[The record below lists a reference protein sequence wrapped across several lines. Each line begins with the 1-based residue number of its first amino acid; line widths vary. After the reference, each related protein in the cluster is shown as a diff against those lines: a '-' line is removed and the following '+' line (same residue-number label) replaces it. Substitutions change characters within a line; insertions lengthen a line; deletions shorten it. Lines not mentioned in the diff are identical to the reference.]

1 MQRQVL
7 EGHSI
12 LVVEGE
18 PLTVTEISNAFEA
31 TGAALT
37 ITNTLSHALVLAE
50 HDRLSAVILGRA
62 VGDTDGSLLARRL
75 KARGIPFM
83 IYTESDTVEP
93 CEDALRISKPAADG
107 ALVAAIERLIRM
119 ATFCPTE
126 MGELLVQQRQVGDE
140 YRAVE
145 KVVQELHKLM
155 GSKNMDRTDL
165 AAMEVDVA
173 IRSAA
178 LNRLGKRLLELDAA
192 VTIASLRSDKAD
204 ATW

>member
-7 EGHSI
+7 EGNSI

-18 PLTVTEISNAFEA
+18 PLTVTEITNAFEA

-37 ITNTLSHALVLAE
+37 ITNTVSHALILAE
-50 HDRLSAVILGRA
+50 HERLSGVILGRA
-62 VGDTDGSLLARRL
+62 VGDTDGSLLYKRL

-83 IYTESDTVEP
+83 IYSESDVEP

-107 ALVAAIERLIRM
+107 ALVAAMERLIRV

-140 YRAVE
+140 FRAVE

-155 GSKNMDRTDL
+155 GSKNVGPTDR
-165 AAMEVDVA
+165 AQMEAEAA
-173 IRSAA
+173 IRTVA
-178 LNRLGKRLLELDAA
+178 LNRLGQRLLELDAA
-192 VTIASLRSDKAD
+192 VTVASLRPS
-204 ATW
+204 

>member
-1 MQRQVL
+1 MQRRVL

-18 PLTVTEISNAFEA
+18 PLTVTEITNAFEA
-31 TGAALT
+31 TGATLT
-37 ITNTLSHALVLAE
+37 ITNTLSHALIVAE

-62 VGDTDGSLLARRL
+62 VGDTDGSLLSKRL

-83 IYTESDTVEP
+83 IYSQSDTIDP
-93 CEDALRISKPAADG
+93 CEDVLRISRPAADG
-107 ALVAAIERLIRM
+107 ALVTAVERLIRV

-155 GSKNMDRTDL
+155 GSKNIDPTDL
-165 AAMEVDVA
+165 AQMEVDVA
-173 IRSAA
+173 VRSAA
-178 LNRLGKRLLELDAA
+178 LNRLDKRLLELDAA
-192 VTIASLRSDKAD
+192 VTVASLRPS
-204 ATW
+204 

>member
-12 LVVEGE
+12 LVIEGE
-18 PLTVTEISNAFEA
+18 PSTVTEITNAFEA

-37 ITNTLSHALVLAE
+37 ITNTLSHALIVAE
-50 HDRLSAVILGRA
+50 HDRLSAAILGRA
-62 VGDTDGSLLARRL
+62 VGDADGSLLSKRL

-83 IYTESDTVEP
+83 IYRESDTVDVP
-93 CEDALRISKPAADG
+93 CEDALLISQPAADG
-107 ALVAAIERLIRM
+107 ALVAAIERLIRV
-119 ATFCPTE
+119 ATFCPKE
-126 MGELLVQQRQVGDE
+126 MSELLVQQRQVGDE
-140 YRAVE
+140 YRVVE

-155 GSKNMDRTDL
+155 GSRNIDPTDL
-165 AAMEVDVA
+165 AQMEVDVA

-192 VTIASLRSDKAD
+192 VTIASLRSEGG
-204 ATW
+204 

>member
-18 PLTVTEISNAFEA
+18 PLTVTEITNAFKA

-37 ITNTLSHALVLAE
+37 ITNTLSHALIVAE
-50 HDRLSAVILGRA
+50 HDRLSAAILGRA
-62 VGDTDGSLLARRL
+62 IGDTDCSLLSTRL
-75 KARGIPFM
+75 KARGISFI
-83 IYTESDTVEP
+83 IYRESDTLEP

-107 ALVAAIERLIRM
+107 ALVAAIERLIRA

-126 MGELLVQQRQVGDE
+126 LGELLVQQRQVGDE
-140 YRAVE
+140 YRVVE
-145 KVVQELHKLM
+145 KVVQELRKLM
-155 GSKNMDRTDL
+155 GSRNIDPTDL
-165 AAMEVDVA
+165 AQMEVDVA

-192 VTIASLRSDKAD
+192 VTIASLRSEGG
-204 ATW
+204 

>member
-12 LVVEGE
+12 LVVESE
-18 PLTVTEISNAFEA
+18 PLTVAEITNAFEA

-37 ITNTLSHALVLAE
+37 ITNTFSQALILAE
-50 HDRLSAVILGRA
+50 HDGLSAVILGRA
-62 VGDTDGSLLARRL
+62 VGDTDRSLLTERL
-75 KARGIPFM
+75 TARGIPFI
-83 IYTESDTVEP
+83 IYSESGTADVP

-107 ALVAAIERLIRM
+107 VLVAAIERLIRM
-119 ATFCPTE
+119 APFCPTDLR
-126 MGELLVQQRQVGDE
+126 ELLVQQRQVGDE

-155 GSKNMDRTDL
+155 GSKNIDPTDL
-165 AAMEVDVA
+165 AQMEVDVA

-192 VTIASLRSDKAD
+192 VTIASLRSDGG
-204 ATW
+204 

>member
-12 LVVEGE
+12 LVVEGK
-18 PLTVTEISNAFEA
+18 PLTVTEITNAFEA

-37 ITNTLSHALVLAE
+37 ITNTFSHALILAE
-50 HDRLSAVILGRA
+50 HDRLSAAILGRA
-62 VGDTDGSLLARRL
+62 DGETDGSLLSKRL

-83 IYTESDTVEP
+83 IYSESDTVEP

-107 ALVAAIERLIRM
+107 ALVTAIERLIRV
-119 ATFCPTE
+119 ATFCPTD

-140 YRAVE
+140 YRAVQ
-145 KVVQELHKLM
+145 KVVQELHNLM
-155 GSKNMDRTDL
+155 GSKNMDPTDL

-173 IRSAA
+173 VRTAA

-192 VTIASLRSDKAD
+192 VTIASLRSEG
-204 ATW
+204 

>member
-12 LVVEGE
+12 LAVEGE
-18 PLTVTEISNAFEA
+18 PLTVTDITNAFGA

-37 ITNTLSHALVLAE
+37 ITNTLSHALILAE
-50 HDRLSAVILGRA
+50 HDRLSAVIVGRA
-62 VGDTDGSLLARRL
+62 VGDASSSLLCHRL
-75 KARGIPFM
+75 KARGIPFI
-83 IYTESDTVEP
+83 IYRESDTVEVP

-107 ALVAAIERLIRM
+107 ALVTAIERLIRV

-126 MGELLVQQRQVGDE
+126 LGELLVQQRQVGDE

-145 KVVQELHKLM
+145 KVIQDLRKMM
-155 GSKNMDRTDL
+155 GSKNVAPTDF
-165 AAMEVDVA
+165 AEMEVDVA

-178 LNRLGKRLLELDAA
+178 LNRLGKRLLELDVA
-192 VTIASLRSDKAD
+192 VTVASLQSNEGTR
-204 ATW
+204 